1 VEAKIQKTYDL
12 NLSLMAIK
20 CNRPQVSS
28 NTPLK
33 KLVIKLTV
41 FSSRKKVTMLKELKT
56 ELLSTLYQIP
66 PLEEL
71 GKSLEVQ
78 TFVPIM
84 RHIEPQLHFFQ
95 PHSHCSSSLGSM
107 MLVGR
112 TRLFWL
118 CHVRF

>member
-84 RHIEPQLHFFQ
+84 RHIEPQLHFFPTAFPLLLLPQ
-95 PHSHCSSSLGSM
+95 FHDVSGKDPPFLALSC
-107 MLVGR
+107 
-112 TRLFWL
+112 
-118 CHVRF
+118 